1 MDSYLANRP
10 KLPASEHLESLDP
23 TEGMAFRDPM
33 EEPENFMAAL
43 PRTGGFQSLRSALLE
58 AGSVVDAEEVNRVNR
73 QREAAA
79 SGMAAPGLEGGH
91 EHLTEPTVELITS
104 NGRIEKV
111 VVTCSCSRRIEL
123 DCTY

>member
-10 KLPASEHLESLDP
+10 KLPDSDHLESLDP
-23 TEGMAFRDPM
+23 TEGMAFRDPI
-33 EEPENFMAAL
+33 EGVDSFMSAL
-43 PRTGGFQSLRSALLE
+43 PRTGGFQSLKSALLE
-58 AGSVVDAEEVNRVNR
+58 AGSVMDAADVSRASR
-73 QREAAA
+73 QKEAS
-79 SGMAAPGLEGGH
+79 SGVAGAGGH
-91 EHLTEPTVELITS
+91 GAHDHSEEPTVELITN

>member
-10 KLPASEHLESLDP
+10 KMPASDHLESLDP
-23 TEGMAFRDPM
+23 TEGMAFRDPL
-33 EEPENFMAAL
+33 EGADSFMSGL
-43 PRTGGFQSLRSALLE
+43 PRTGGFQSLKSALLE
-58 AGSVVDAEEVNRVNR
+58 AGSVMDAADVSRANR
-73 QREAAA
+73 QREGATGGGA
-79 SGMAAPGLEGGH
+79 GLHG
-91 EHLTEPTVELITS
+91 EHDHSVEPTVELITN

>member
-10 KLPASEHLESLDP
+10 KVTPSDEMESLDP
-23 TEGMAFRDPM
+23 TEGMAFREPM
-33 EEPENFMAAL
+33 EGADSFMSAL
-43 PRTGGFQSLRSALLE
+43 PRTGGFQSLKSALLE
-58 AGSVVDAEEVNRVNR
+58 AGSVMDAADINRANR
-73 QREAAA
+73 QRDA
-79 SGMAAPGLEGGH
+79 STGAGSGAHG
-91 EHLTEPTVELITS
+91 EHDHSGEPSVELITN

>member
-10 KLPASEHLESLDP
+10 KMPASDQLESLDP
-23 TEGMAFRDPM
+23 SEGMAFREPM
-33 EEPENFMAAL
+33 EGVDSFMSAL
-43 PRTGGFQSLRSALLE
+43 PRTGGFQSLKSALLE
-58 AGSVVDAEEVNRVNR
+58 AGSVMDAADVNRASR
-73 QREAAA
+73 QKDA
-79 SGMAAPGLEGGH
+79 SVGGGAGVH
-91 EHLTEPTVELITS
+91 GDHDHLAEPTVELITN

>member
-10 KLPASEHLESLDP
+10 KLPDSDHLESLDP
-23 TEGMAFRDPM
+23 TEGMAFRDPV
-33 EEPENFMAAL
+33 EGVDSFMSAL
-43 PRTGGFQSLRSALLE
+43 PRTGGFQSLKSALLE
-58 AGSVVDAEEVNRVNR
+58 AGSVLDAADVSRASR
-73 QREAAA
+73 QKEASAGA
-79 SGMAAPGLEGGH
+79 SGAGAHGAHDHSE
-91 EHLTEPTVELITS
+91 EPTVELITN

>member
-10 KLPASEHLESLDP
+10 KIPGSDQLESMDP
-23 TEGMAFRDPM
+23 TEGMAFRDPI
-33 EEPENFMAAL
+33 EGVDSFMSGL
-43 PRTGGFQSLRSALLE
+43 PRTGGFQSLKSALLE
-58 AGSVVDAEEVNRVNR
+58 AGSVMDAADVHRANR
-73 QREAAA
+73 QKDA
-79 SGMAAPGLEGGH
+79 SAGGGAGVH
-91 EHLTEPTVELITS
+91 GDHDHSVEPTVELITN

>member
-10 KLPASEHLESLDP
+10 KVTPSDEMESLDP
-23 TEGMAFRDPM
+23 TEGMAFREPM
-33 EEPENFMAAL
+33 EGVDSFMSGL
-43 PRTGGFQSLRSALLE
+43 PRTGGFQSLKSALLE
-58 AGSVVDAEEVNRVNR
+58 AGSVMDAADVRRANRHKD
-73 QREAAA
+73 A
-79 SGMAAPGLEGGH
+79 SAGAGGH
-91 EHLTEPTVELITS
+91 GDHDHSVEPTVELITN

>member
-10 KLPASEHLESLDP
+10 KLPGSEHMESSDP
-23 TEGMAFRDPM
+23 MEGMAFRDPM
-33 EEPENFMAAL
+33 EGTENLMATL
-43 PRTGGFQSLRSALLE
+43 PQTGGFQSLRSALLE
-58 AGSVVDAEEVNRVNR
+58 AGSVVDAEEVHRANR
-73 QREAAA
+73 QKEAAA
-79 SGMAAPGLEGGH
+79 AGLGSPGLEGGH
-91 EHLTEPTVELITS
+91 EHMAEPTVELITS

>member
-23 TEGMAFRDPM
+23 TEGMAFRDPI
-33 EEPENFMAAL
+33 EGEDSFMSAL
-43 PRTGGFQSLRSALLE
+43 PRTGGFQSLKSALLE
-58 AGSVVDAEEVNRVNR
+58 AGSVMDAADVNRANR
-73 QREAAA
+73 QKDA
-79 SGMAAPGLEGGH
+79 SLGTGSLGH
-91 EHLTEPTVELITS
+91 HGAHDHSAEPTVELITH

>member
-10 KLPASEHLESLDP
+10 KLPDSEHLESLDP
-23 TEGMAFRDPM
+23 TEGMAFRDPI
-33 EEPENFMAAL
+33 EGVDSFMSAL
-43 PRTGGFQSLRSALLE
+43 PRTGGFQSLKSALLE
-58 AGSVVDAEEVNRVNR
+58 AGSVMDAADVSRANR
-73 QREAAA
+73 QKEASAGAA
-79 SGMAAPGLEGGH
+79 GAGAHGAHDHSA
-91 EHLTEPTVELITS
+91 EPTVELITN

>member
-10 KLPASEHLESLDP
+10 KLPDSDHLESLDP
-23 TEGMAFRDPM
+23 TEGMAFRDPV
-33 EEPENFMAAL
+33 EGVDSFMSAL
-43 PRTGGFQSLRSALLE
+43 PRTGGFQSLKSALLE
-58 AGSVVDAEEVNRVNR
+58 AGSVMDAADVSRASR
-73 QREAAA
+73 QKEASAGA
-79 SGMAAPGLEGGH
+79 SGAGIHGAHDHSE
-91 EHLTEPTVELITS
+91 EPTVELITN

>member
-10 KLPASEHLESLDP
+10 KMPASDHLESLDP
-23 TEGMAFRDPM
+23 TEGMAFREPM
-33 EEPENFMAAL
+33 EGVDSFMSAL
-43 PRTGGFQSLRSALLE
+43 PRTGGFQSLKSALLE
-58 AGSVVDAEEVNRVNR
+58 AGSVMDAADVSRASR
-73 QREAAA
+73 QRDAAT
-79 SGMAAPGLEGGH
+79 GGGAGFH
-91 EHLTEPTVELITS
+91 GEHDHSVEPTVELITN